1 MLINKK
7 WIKYNYNLHR
17 GIENGRT
24 WGTLLNRREEGEY
37 VIFAVGEYAI
47 FAVDKSHYWSNLTRG
62 LYYLNIHTIRIKV
75 VLHNNI
81 IDDDAWCVT

>member
-47 FAVDKSHYWSNLTRG
+47 FAVDKFSLLEQPGKWTVSSKY
-62 LYYLNIHTIRIKV
+62 IIRIKA